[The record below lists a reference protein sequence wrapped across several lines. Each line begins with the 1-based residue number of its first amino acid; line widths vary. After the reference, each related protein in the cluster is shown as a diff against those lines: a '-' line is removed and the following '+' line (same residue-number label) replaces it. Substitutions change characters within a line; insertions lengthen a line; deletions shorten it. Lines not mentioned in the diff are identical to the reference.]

1 MLLSAC
7 VQESP
12 FIHRRGPLDPR
23 TTSHPSRRHIRRLAN
38 RLPDARRRALP
49 RRGPRG
55 RRPALPVRPG
65 GWQRRRRAHL
75 VRRRRAPQ
83 GPQCDDRLGSCQPF
97 PTTQTRR
104 PAPPLSRPGKI
115 PPPQSR
121 LPMPRPRLARTSRPV
136 ACRTRLPAVVS
147 RKLQRSGVPSRHR
160 LQSHQ
165 LGLRRGH
172 RRLLPGSARRMSGC
186 YPRVA
191 P

>member
-12 FIHRRGPLDPR
+12 FIH
-23 TTSHPSRRHIRRLAN
+23 
-38 RLPDARRRALP
+38 

-75 VRRRRAPQ
+75 VRRRMAPQ
-83 GPQCDDRLGSCQPF
+83 GPRCDDRLGSCHPF

-104 PAPPLSRPGKI
+104 PDPPLSRPVKI

-121 LPMPRPRLARTSRPV
+121 LPMPRPRLARTSRPM
-136 ACRTRLPAVVS
+136 ACRTRLPAVVR

-165 LGLRRGH
+165 LDLRRGH
-172 RRLLPGSARRMSGC
+172 RRLLPDRRLSEPSAASHRSHP
-186 YPRVA
+186 PRPPSIVIPPA
-191 P
+191 KRPANAI